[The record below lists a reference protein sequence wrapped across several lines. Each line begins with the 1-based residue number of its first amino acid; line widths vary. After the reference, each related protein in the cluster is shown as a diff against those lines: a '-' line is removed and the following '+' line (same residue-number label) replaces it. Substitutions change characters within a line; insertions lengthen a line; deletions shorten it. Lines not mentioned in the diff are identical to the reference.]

1 MKKKTFFILL
11 NCFIILDIY
20 QNPLLFRNANIFKFI
35 ETNIEEL
42 QSIEFDYVKDL
53 IKGIPYVETENNFLI
68 DPRKNYISTI
78 KNGKGN
84 CSNLVYGA
92 AFKLLNDKKD
102 FKIIHFFGINWERGG
117 GHTVLLLNIED
128 QLVFLDVLEGGIW
141 KPIGKFDLK
150 QNNEVEFIN
159 LNYLKKLR
167 YHYFPRVLDN
177 PLGCIDDYDVEK
189 YFNFL
194 DNIYF
199 KIGNPIL
206 EVYIYQLIC
215 LLFKKYPE
223 IEVQDSLIIPTFKV
237 IKYKFY
243 LFWLRTISLVSILF
257 MTKYLFKNY
266 HVRNSR

>member
-1 MKKKTFFILL
+1 MKKIILFILL
-11 NCFIILDIY
+11 NCFVILDIY
-20 QNPLLFRNANIFKFI
+20 QNPIFFRNINTFKFGEI
-35 ETNIEEL
+35 NIKDL
-42 QSIEFDYVKDL
+42 QPIEFDYVKDL
-53 IKGIPYVETENNFLI
+53 IKGIPYAGTENNFLI

-257 MTKYLFKNY
+257 MTKYLFKSY